1 MNKNFKTLFLTG
13 LITLATYFS
22 GRPDQCWLL
31 TTSAESSNYKEIN
44 ILDLGAD
51 PSGKVNCSQILQ
63 KAIDSANGG
72 VVYIPAGLFLLENT
86 ISISGKDKFK
96 LRCEGQIYLNLNQ
109 EAFRIVNSSWCSL
122 EGLSFISKDSAGVGI
137 KIMGNSRFNVFENI
151 LAHGLNNYLFEIDN
165 GFSSDIPNGNII
177 KDIDTRYSKGLLK
190 DIADDNALHGKEI
203 SVYNVR
209 GATRLDNY
217 DDEEK
222 VPAYIWCKN
231 IHDIF
236 LSNIEGEH
244 KYSYVLLQG
253 DCNAILNNLMASSY
267 EKSTVIFSS
276 TANAKINLINFNNS
290 YMWGVP
296 STHPYY
302 KPNFAMEVSG
312 CYVLNASNIII
323 SNYDRAGICQKSDGN
338 FFYSDLRFVNNVRDI
353 EFYSLNPETTIL
365 NFNNIFAV
373 HSQKGESIFFAADSV
388 NLGAIHI
395 ECINSTFSIKNR
407 KQNSTC
413 KVFDLNGVVI
423 DSSNCRIFR

>member
-1 MNKNFKTLFLTG
+1 M
-13 LITLATYFS
+13 
-22 GRPDQCWLL
+22 
-31 TTSAESSNYKEIN
+31 
-44 ILDLGAD
+44 
-51 PSGKVNCSQILQ
+51 
-63 KAIDSANGG
+63 
-72 VVYIPAGLFLLENT
+72 
-86 ISISGKDKFK
+86 
-96 LRCEGQIYLNLNQ
+96 
-109 EAFRIVNSSWCSL
+109 
-122 EGLSFISKDSAGVGI
+122 EGLSFISKDSAGVAI
-137 KIMGNSRFNVFENI
+137 KIMGNSRFNVFKNI

-190 DIADDNALHGKEI
+190 DISDDNAPHGKEI

-231 IHDIF
+231 VHDIF

-253 DCNAILNNLMASSY
+253 DCNATLDNLMASSY

-296 STHPYY
+296 STHQYY
-302 KPNFAMEVSG
+302 KPNFAIEVSG

-323 SNYDRAGICQKSDGN
+323 SDYDRAGICQKSDGN
-338 FFYSDLRFVNNVRDI
+338 FFYSNLRFVNNLRDI
-353 EFYSLNPETTIL
+353 EFFSLNPEKTIL
-365 NFNNIFAV
+365 NFNNIFAD
-373 HSQKGESIFFAADSV
+373 HIQKGESIFFAADSV
-388 NLGAIHI
+388 KMNSTHI
-395 ECINSTFSIKNR
+395 ICTNSTFNIKNQ

-413 KVFDLNGVVI
+413 KVFNLVGGII
-423 DSSNCRIFR
+423 DSSNCRVVQ